1 MELAEAARLNQKFRY
16 DKKHKPVDLDIGDLV
31 LWWWDKPLDKD
42 VSYGIW
48 IIIQLYLQGSMRK
61 N

>member
-1 MELAEAARLNQKFRY
+1 MELAEVARLNQKFRY

-42 VSYGIW
+42 VSYGI
-48 IIIQLYLQGSMRK
+48 
-61 N
+61 